1 MGENI
6 WKQSDQQGTNFQNTQ
21 TANLAQCQRNKQP
34 IKKVGRRPKQTFLQR
49 RYTDGAEGHEKMLS
63 TANTR
68 EMQIKTTVRYHLTL
82 LKTAIKES
90 TKSNAGEGV
99 GI

>member
-6 WKQSDQQGTNFQNTQ
+6 WKQSDQQGANFQNTQ

-68 EMQIKTTVRYHLTL
+68 DANQNYSEVSPHAAQNGHQRVYK
-82 LKTAIKES
+82 K
-90 TKSNAGEGV
+90 
-99 GI
+99 